1 MQTMTPHPE
10 SAAAGGRGAA
20 PPVSEY
26 ALHESEARFRA
37 LIEAVPHLIWVAR
50 PDGAHEFFNGR
61 WYDYT
66 GQSRG
71 GDVAGGWRVAL
82 HPDDRERSAE
92 LWRVAVASGEPFQAE
107 HRLRRAD
114 GQYHWYLALAVPQRD
129 AAGRVLRWF
138 GSCTDIDDR
147 RRAEEEAQQNLKRFR
162 VLTEALPQLVF
173 TATAEG
179 EVVSFNRRWV
189 DVTGLTPEVTRDSG
203 WTAAVHPDDRRA
215 ALAEW
220 LAAVRVGDPLT
231 LELRLREGAS
241 GHYLWHLLSA
251 MPVRDVHDRVV
262 QWVAT
267 LTDIN
272 DQKAQAETLERLVN
286 ERTAA
291 LSATNRTLRA
301 EIQER
306 EKAQDRER
314 LTATELRRSNEELEK
329 FAYVASHDLQEPL
342 RKIQAFGDRLR
353 TKSAA
358 ALGEQGR
365 EYVERMLNSA
375 DRMRALINDLLTFS
389 RVSTKPQAVAPVDL
403 NGVVA
408 GVLADLEERVT
419 QTGAR
424 VSVGPLPTLE
434 ADPLQMRQL
443 FQNLIGNA
451 LKFQRPGVAPEVTVV
466 AGPVPG
472 TAEECWRIE
481 VADNGIGFDDVY
493 LDRIFQV
500 FQRLHG
506 RGEYEGTGIGLA
518 VCRKIVER
526 HGGAI
531 TARGRP
537 GEGSAFIIT
546 LPARQ
551 ADRGASPDAQLS
563 EVDHDPDGR
572 R

>member
-1 MQTMTPHPE
+1 MQNMTPHLE
-10 SAAAGGRGAA
+10 NAATGGHGAA
-20 PPVSEY
+20 PPAPEM
-26 ALHESEARFRA
+26 HESEARFRS
-37 LIEAVPHLIWVAR
+37 LIEAVPHLFWIAR
-50 PDGAHEFFNGR
+50 PDGVHEFFNGR

-66 GQSRG
+66 GQKCG
-71 GDVAGGWRVAL
+71 GDVAEGWRAAL
-82 HPDDRERSAE
+82 HPDDRERSTKS
-92 LWRVAVASGEPFQAE
+92 WREAVASGEPFQAE

-179 EVVSFNRRWV
+179 EAVSFNRRWSE
-189 DVTGLTPEVTRDSG
+189 VTGLTPEVTRTSG
-203 WTAAVHPDDRRA
+203 WTTAAHPDDRRA
-215 ALAEW
+215 VLAEW
-220 LAAVRVGDPLT
+220 LAAVRDGDPLT

-241 GHYLWHLLSA
+241 GRYLWHLLSA
-251 MPVRDVHDRVV
+251 MPVRDVRDRVV
-262 QWVAT
+262 HWVAT

-272 DQKAQAETLERLVN
+272 DQKAQAETFERLVN

-291 LSATNRTLRA
+291 LSATNRALQA
-301 EIQER
+301 EVEER
-306 EKAQDRER
+306 ERAQQREQS
-314 LTATELRRSNEELEK
+314 TATELRRSNEELEK

-358 ALGEQGR
+358 ALGDQGR
-365 EYVERMLNSA
+365 EYVARMLNSA
-375 DRMRALINDLLTFS
+375 ERMRTLINDLLTFS
-389 RVSTKPQAVAPVDL
+389 RVSTKPQVLAPVNFND
-403 NGVVA
+403 VVA
-408 GVLADLEERVT
+408 GVLADLEEHVS

-424 VSVGPLPTLE
+424 VTVGPLPTLE

-443 FQNLIGNA
+443 FQNLISNA
-451 LKFQRPGVAPEVTVV
+451 LKFQRPDVAPLVTV
-466 AGPVPG
+466 AAEPVSEA
-472 TAEECWRIE
+472 AEEYWRVEI
-481 VADNGIGFDDVY
+481 ADNGIGFDEVY

-526 HGGAI
+526 HGGGI

-537 GEGSAFIIT
+537 GEGSAFVVT

-551 ADRGASPDAQLS
+551 ANRGANPDVQAR